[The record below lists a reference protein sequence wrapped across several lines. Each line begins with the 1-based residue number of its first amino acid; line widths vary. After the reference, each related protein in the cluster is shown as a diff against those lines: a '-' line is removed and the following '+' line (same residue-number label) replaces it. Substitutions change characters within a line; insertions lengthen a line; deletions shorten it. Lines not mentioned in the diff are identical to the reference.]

1 MKRDALDDTRMPV
14 VSSLLGLAL
23 TLLIAGCASKSS
35 ESLHGRYWSGPVP
48 DGYYL
53 IRSGDS
59 LGLIAQRLGVS
70 QRRLVRWNRLEPPY
84 TIYAD
89 TLLRIAPPDV
99 RSSKGVRKPPAPLL
113 AEAPQPAAPSEAS
126 TPTDRPEAGRTPV
139 NRTVEQTTKTEP
151 PQATKAAKPR
161 AGSRPAARTPTR
173 EGPGSRRGP
182 SGVDWEWP
190 LTGPLV
196 QTYSERDR
204 TRHAIR
210 IGGRSG
216 DQVKAAAEGQVV
228 YSGSGLKGYGNLIII
243 KHSEKYLS
251 AYGFNRR
258 LLVTEGERVNQGQ
271 VVAEVGQGADGAYLL
286 HFEVRRHGQAVDPIL
301 YLPARP

>member
-1 MKRDALDDTRMPV
+1 M
-14 VSSLLGLAL
+14 
-23 TLLIAGCASKSS
+23 
-35 ESLHGRYWSGPVP
+35 
-48 DGYYL
+48 
-53 IRSGDS
+53 
-59 LGLIAQRLGVS
+59 
-70 QRRLVRWNRLEPPY
+70 
-84 TIYAD
+84 
-89 TLLRIAPPDV
+89 
-99 RSSKGVRKPPAPLL
+99 
-113 AEAPQPAAPSEAS
+113 
-126 TPTDRPEAGRTPV
+126 
-139 NRTVEQTTKTEP
+139 
-151 PQATKAAKPR
+151 
-161 AGSRPAARTPTR
+161 
-173 EGPGSRRGP
+173 
-182 SGVDWEWP
+182 DWEWP

-196 QTYSERDR
+196 QTYRESDR

-216 DQVKAAAEGQVV
+216 DQVKAVADGQVV